1 MSATTVARK
10 RGKPAT
16 GARVGAAAGK
26 RRRKADSAG
35 DRGKT
40 KGGGKMNEEISSDSE
55 NERILW
61 HQPSSAGT
69 DFILQPPRTCFLCK
83 FR

>member
-55 NERILW
+55 NERYNLYTVTFTFFSV
-61 HQPSSAGT
+61 Q
-69 DFILQPPRTCFLCK
+69 LCE
-83 FR
+83 F